1 MTDWSAIDAG
11 LGRDT
16 QPDDDPDR
24 VVAAPD
30 GGAGGWEAFDDPDA
44 PTVQSLGDLTSA
56 DQPAERSKIRPILE
70 LSEIR

>member
-30 GGAGGWEAFDDPDA
+30 GGAGGWEAFDDHDA
-44 PTVQSLGDLTSA
+44 LKPAPPLRTIPNPT
-56 DQPAERSKIRPILE
+56 
-70 LSEIR
+70 